1 MNTIHDEMKM
11 LTTNIAQ
18 KSASFQATATQVKTE
33 KVYEY
38 AFTLMNFQDKDAQE
52 LTAAFRGQ
60 PTYLDWENW
69 LLGWNS
75 CDYYLLAKPRLIDI
89 I

>member
-1 MNTIHDEMKM
+1 M
-11 LTTNIAQ
+11 LTTNITQ
-18 KSASFQATATQVKTE
+18 KSASIQSTATKVKAE

-38 AFTLMNFQDKDAQE
+38 AFTLVNFQDQDAQK

-69 LLGWNS
+69 LAGWNN
-75 CDYYLLAKPRLIDI
+75 CDYYLTQQPRLIDI

>member
-1 MNTIHDEMKM
+1 MKM
-11 LTTNIAQ
+11 SATNIAQ
-18 KSASFQATATQVKTE
+18 KSASFQATTTKVKAE

-38 AFTLMNFQDKDAQE
+38 ALTVVNFQDKDAQQ

-60 PTYLDWENW
+60 PTYLDWKNW
-69 LLGWNS
+69 LVGWNG
-75 CDYYLLAKPRLIDI
+75 CDYYLTQQPRLIDI

>member
-1 MNTIHDEMKM
+1 MSA
-11 LTTNIAQ
+11 TNIAQ
-18 KSASFQATATQVKTE
+18 KTASFQATATKVKAE

-38 AFTLMNFQDKDAQE
+38 AFTVVNFQDKNAQQ

-60 PTYLDWENW
+60 PSHSDWENW
-69 LLGWNS
+69 LLGWNG

>member
-1 MNTIHDEMKM
+1 MKM
-11 LTTNIAQ
+11 SATNIAQ
-18 KSASFQATATQVKTE
+18 NPASFQATTTKVKGE

-38 AFTLMNFQDKDAQE
+38 ALTVVNFQDQDAQN

-69 LLGWNS
+69 LLGWNN
-75 CDYYLLAKPRLIDI
+75 CNYYLIQQPQLIDI

>member
-1 MNTIHDEMKM
+1 MKM
-11 LTTNIAQ
+11 SATNIAQ
-18 KSASFQATATQVKTE
+18 KTASFQATATQVKSE

-38 AFTLMNFQDKDAQE
+38 AFTLMNFQDQDAQE

-69 LLGWNS
+69 LLGWNN
-75 CDYYLLAKPRLIDI
+75 CDYYLTQQPRLIDI